1 MGHPLIRPQQD
12 ARTGAHEP
20 LDVMRQLLE
29 TAFAEGD
36 PRRLLYDERWNHG
49 SSSPHARESA
59 MKITRITIGHHRL
72 PLDPPFEAAWDS
84 RPRRHFDAT
93 IVRVAI
99 DEGLVGIGSGD
110 AMPGFP
116 GHEELFVGQDPRDL
130 ERHFRVID
138 NLSFHYG
145 RCWPL
150 DVALWDLFG
159 KITGQ
164 PCWRLLGAAS
174 GRVRTYASSGHA
186 RAPDELAELAER
198 CLEEGFPAMK
208 VRFSRPDWREEIA
221 GIEAVRRKVGERIV
235 LMVDANQA
243 WRMPWDTRPAPSL
256 KDALELARAL
266 EGHGVY
272 WLEEPLHRGDLDGM
286 AALCRASRLRVAGG
300 EMAREL
306 HELRLLIERGC
317 LDVLQPD
324 ATLIGGL
331 SGLARIGRLAAAR
344 GLAFTP
350 HTWGNGIGLLANAHL
365 AAGLGACRYL
375 EFPYDPAGFDIERRD
390 FMLSEPLR
398 TDAAGWLD
406 LPDRPGLGLELD
418 EERLRSTALA

>member
-1 MGHPLIRPQQD
+1 MPPTD
-12 ARTGAHEP
+12 
-20 LDVMRQLLE
+20 
-29 TAFAEGD
+29 
-36 PRRLLYDERWNHG
+36 
-49 SSSPHARESA
+49 A
-59 MKITRITIGHHRL
+59 MKIASITISHHRL

-93 IVRVAI
+93 IVRVAT
-99 DEGLVGIGSGD
+99 DEGLIGIGSGD
-110 AMPGFP
+110 AMPGFV
-116 GHEELFVGQDPRDL
+116 GHEELFLGQDPRDL
-130 ERHFRVID
+130 DRHFRVID

-164 PCWRLLGAAS
+164 PCWRLLGAATN
-174 GRVRTYASSGHA
+174 RLRAYASSGSRRSPDALADLAA
-186 RAPDELAELAER
+186 RYLD
-198 CLEEGFPAMK
+198 EGFPAMK
-208 VRFSRPDWREEIA
+208 VRFSRPDWRDELA
-221 GIEAVRRKVGERIV
+221 GIEAIRKRLGDRIV

-243 WRMPWDTRPAPSL
+243 WRMPWDTRPPPSL

-266 EGHGVY
+266 EEHGVY

-286 AALCRASRLRVAGG
+286 AALRRASRLRVAGG

-306 HELRLLIERGC
+306 HDLRLLIERDC

-324 ATLIGGL
+324 AVLVGGL
-331 SGLARIGRLAAAR
+331 SGLARVGRLTAAR

-365 AAGLGACRYL
+365 AAGLGACPYL
-375 EFPYDPAGFDIERRD
+375 EFPYDPAGFGIERRD
-390 FMLSEPLR
+390 FMLSTPIR
-398 TDAAGWLD
+398 TDAAGWLH
-406 LPDRPGLGLELD
+406 LPDLPGLGVELD